1 MTAYIND
8 KYRDDSTLTL
18 QNINTLLRRVQ
29 LLEKESKEIKTIIN
43 AIGETLMLKQMEDD
57 REFKNVLVN
66 IIKTHDVIKFIKFRR
81 RTRSLQSASASD
93 DGAGERAEQE
103 TG

>member
-43 AIGETLMLKQMEDD
+43 AIGETLMLKQIEDD
-57 REFKNVLVN
+57 RE
-66 IIKTHDVIKFIKFRR
+66 
-81 RTRSLQSASASD
+81 
-93 DGAGERAEQE
+93 
-103 TG
+103 